1 MDLLFPTGAGGDQP
15 RVDPLAFDWPH
26 AQERDRS
33 CYRGL
38 TPLDDRDA
46 GIFFGRDAALGAAL
60 DMLRGLKDR
69 GGVFILL
76 GGDGAGKTSFLC
88 AGLAPR
94 LAREGLAP
102 LIVSR
107 PGDGAFDRLASAIAA
122 RGATPVARIREAMDS
137 GADALRPLLK
147 ELAATDGAP
156 LVIAIDQAEDL
167 FAGKHRDESKKLL
180 SLLTSLVEGAD
191 PAVIVVY
198 SIRARALENLQRE
211 AASPQAAVR
220 LYALPAFSR
229 DELRAII
236 EGPLQRLPAK
246 GLRIEPE
253 LTNALLDDAEATAAP
268 PLPLLAF
275 ALDQLLRLRR
285 PDSALG
291 LSDYEKIGRLAGC
304 LDAAGDRVL
313 GVGAD
318 GPPPDYEV
326 RLSLLKRGLIP
337 WLASC
342 DAQDGAARRRVATE
356 KEIPATSLPLIERL
370 AQEGLVRRLTETAE
384 PSFELVHDAVFS
396 YWKLL
401 RNLLGDAPKLGP
413 AVERLKEASLKWDR
427 NARAPERVAHSG
439 AALEQA
445 EQLYAQPDALALLD
459 STDRA
464 YLVACRERENR
475 EKDKTPLVPKVEVE
489 PRRRELV
496 AERREG
502 AARGGRLAWFG
513 MVAALA
519 LAGFAGWKWQL
530 LQQEQSAA
538 DARLAHAESAI
549 EAAILSGNKI
559 LGELAQNLATA
570 TGAEARSMR
579 DVATK
584 LADQQERLADEPAV
598 GARLRR
604 TQSVGL
610 NVVAGAR
617 LMNADHSRAL
627 AAAQKSVLLM
637 QALTTSDAS
646 NVGWRR
652 DLSVSYETLGDAQLA
667 AKDTDGAIASYRYDL
682 TIAKTL
688 ASAAPNNAQWRWD
701 MSVSQEKL
709 GDALLAR
716 GELQKALESYGE
728 SRTTREAL
736 LAAEPKNRK
745 WERALARSY
754 ERIGAVLAQKHDSAG
769 ATAAFEGALEIYQ
782 RMARADPADEQTLLS
797 SIVPRWRLA
806 GLDRPR
812 ARALL
817 APALEILEKLA
828 AEGRLAEDKR
838 EWLDRVKTELAAL
851 DPPSPPTQ

>member
-1 MDLLFPTGAGGDQP
+1 MDLLFPTGPGDQP
-15 RVDPLAFDWPH
+15 RVDALSFDWPP
-26 AQERDRS
+26 AQARDRS

-38 TPLDDRDA
+38 TPLDAHDA
-46 GIFFGRDAALGAAL
+46 GVFFGRDAALGEAL
-60 DMLRGLKDR
+60 DALRGVKAR

-76 GGDGAGKTSFLC
+76 GGEGAGKTSFLC

-102 LIVSR
+102 LILR
-107 PGDGAFDRLASAIAA
+107 RAEDGGLDALASAIAA
-122 RGATPVARIREAMDS
+122 RSAAPAPQIRAAIDS

-147 ELAATDGAP
+147 TLAEKDGAP

-167 FAGKHRDESKKLL
+167 FSDKHRADSRKLL
-180 SLLTSLVEGAD
+180 SLLNALVDGGD
-191 PAVIVVY
+191 PAVVVLY
-198 SIRARALENLQRE
+198 AIRPSALEKLQRD
-211 AASPQAAVR
+211 AASTQTGAR
-220 LYALPAFSR
+220 LYALPALSR
-229 DELRAII
+229 ADLRAII
-236 EGPLQRLPAK
+236 EGPLQRLPSG
-246 GLRIEPE
+246 GLRIEPD
-253 LTNALLDDAEATAAP
+253 LVDAMLDDAEAAAAP

-285 PDSALG
+285 PDSALC
-291 LSDYEKIGRLAGC
+291 LSDYERIGRLSGC

-313 GVGAD
+313 GVGAE
-318 GPPPDYEV
+318 GRPPDYEV

-337 WLASC
+337 WLAGC

-384 PSFELVHDAVFS
+384 PSFELVHDAVFT

-401 RNLLGDAPKLGP
+401 RNLLADAPRPGP
-413 AVERLKEASLKWDR
+413 AMERLKQASSDWDR
-427 NARAPERVAHSG
+427 NARAPERVTHAGSL
-439 AALEQA
+439 LEQA

-475 EKDKTPLVPKVEVE
+475 EKDKTPLVPRVEVE

-496 AERREG
+496 AERRERT
-502 AARGGRLAWFG
+502 ARGGGLAWVG

-519 LAGFAGWKWQL
+519 LAGFAGWKWQML
-530 LQQEQSAA
+530 EQQQRAG
-538 DARLAHAESAI
+538 DARLARAENAI
-549 EAAILSGNKI
+549 EAAILSGDKL

-570 TGAEARSMR
+570 NGAEARSMR
-579 DVATK
+579 DAVTK

-617 LMNADHSRAL
+617 LMTGDHSRAL

-667 AKDTDGAIASYRYDL
+667 ARDTDGAIASYRSDL

-688 ASAAPNNAQWRWD
+688 ASAAPDNAQWRWD

-709 GDALLAR
+709 GDAQLAR

-728 SRTTREAL
+728 SRATREAL

-754 ERIGAVLAQKHDSAG
+754 ERIGAALAQKHDTAG

-782 RMARADPADEQTLLS
+782 RMARADPADAQTLLS

-817 APALEILEKLA
+817 GPALEILEKLA

-838 EWLDRVKTELAAL
+838 EWLDRVKSELAAL
-851 DPPSPPTQ
+851 DPPSTPTQ